1 MVWVSQP
8 IIDVNDLLFP
18 LIVHVFVAEHNWKKG
33 NARETE
39 RKKCSP
45 EKEQEEKNS
54 NFPVSWLLTTKKNS
68 TPRQWHEDVMN
79 EYVCVCVSVTASLHA
94 TSKY

>member
-54 NFPVSWLLTTKKNS
+54 NFPVSWLLTTKKKFY
-68 TPRQWHEDVMN
+68 TTTMAWRCN
-79 EYVCVCVSVTASLHA
+79 ERVCVCVC
-94 TSKY
+94 

>member
-45 EKEQEEKNS
+45 EKEQEEKKFKFS
-54 NFPVSWLLTTKKNS
+54 SFLTFNNKKKI
-68 TPRQWHEDVMN
+68 
-79 EYVCVCVSVTASLHA
+79 LHHDNGM
-94 TSKY
+94 KM